1 MTSKIR
7 LLGDFLIQLGL
18 MIIFSISAYHYPE
31 NILILGGCMIILI
44 SCWQIFYAL
53 YMVKQHN
60 NWEKLAYLKQIKLI
74 TAYLLFSLFVCLS
87 IYCLSLGLLT
97 GFAWFLL
104 KVFGGIFMFGFFI
117 IALYQFSISAK
128 NLYLNFQRGYSF
140 WDIK

>member
-18 MIIFSISAYHYPE
+18 MIIFSILAYHYPD
-31 NILILGGCMIILI
+31 NILMLGSCMVILI

-97 GFAWFLL
+97 GFSWFLL
-104 KVFGGIFMFGFFI
+104 KVFGGIFMLGFLI
-117 IALYQFSISAK
+117 LALYQFSISAK